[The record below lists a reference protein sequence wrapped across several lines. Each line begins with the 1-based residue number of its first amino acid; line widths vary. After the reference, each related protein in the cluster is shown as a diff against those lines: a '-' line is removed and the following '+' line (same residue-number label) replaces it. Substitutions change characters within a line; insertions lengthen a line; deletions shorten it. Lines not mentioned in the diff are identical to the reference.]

1 MEEVIIVAENQFPLS
16 YAATTRVYLLC
27 KLFQSLQYQTTVFI
41 INVHEKKRFDLK
53 EQGIFCR
60 WFPWEDRNPFY
71 PLRKHKKVIE
81 SIQKRKNLKYVIV
94 YQEILFQMRSLADI
108 AKKRGFE
115 VIAYFDEWY
124 EWEKVEKSKFW
135 WRTAVNTSMVSI
147 RLSEYFTAS
156 KFKKKIVISRSLK
169 RFYRQDECLL
179 LPTLVDLEEELWKRG
194 PFEAGERIVIVYA
207 GWPGNRDDLRML
219 VEVVNELPQKQK
231 KRILL
236 RIFTY
241 NTSEECLRTHI
252 PGLDR
257 IKKANEGIIEF
268 MGEVSREQVIEELK
282 KADFSYLLRENKWF
296 NNAVFSTKIGESLAV
311 GTPMFANCTSDIGYY
326 IKDGFNGIIIE
337 DMSKRAVHAGL
348 YKILGLS
355 KEQRIDMKQ
364 NAYRTAEK
372 YFDYRRYK
380 KKMREFLEKN
390 EGG

>member
-1 MEEVIIVAENQFPLS
+1 MEEIIIVASNRFPLS

-53 EQGIFCR
+53 EQDIFCR
-60 WFPWEDRNPFY
+60 WFPWEDKSPFCE
-71 PLRKHKKVIE
+71 LREHKKVIE

-94 YQEILFQMRSLADI
+94 YQEILFQMRSLVDV
-108 AKKRGFE
+108 AKQRGFE

-124 EWEKVEKSKFW
+124 EWEKAGESRFLKRMAANS
-135 WRTAVNTSMVSI
+135 SI

-169 RFYRQDECLL
+169 RFYRHDECLL
-179 LPTLVDLEEELWKRG
+179 LPIVVDLEEELWKRD

-219 VEVVNELPQKQK
+219 VEAVDELPQKQK

-241 NTSEECLRTHI
+241 ATSEEYLKAHI

-257 IKKANEGIIEF
+257 IKKVNQGIIEF
-268 MGEVSREQVIEELK
+268 MGEVSRDQVIEELK
-282 KADFSYLLRENKWF
+282 KADFSYLLRENKWY
-296 NNAVFSTKIGESLAV
+296 NNAVFSTKIGDSLAV

-337 DMSKRAVHAGL
+337 DMSKRAVRAGL
-348 YKILGLS
+348 HKILELS

-390 EGG
+390 